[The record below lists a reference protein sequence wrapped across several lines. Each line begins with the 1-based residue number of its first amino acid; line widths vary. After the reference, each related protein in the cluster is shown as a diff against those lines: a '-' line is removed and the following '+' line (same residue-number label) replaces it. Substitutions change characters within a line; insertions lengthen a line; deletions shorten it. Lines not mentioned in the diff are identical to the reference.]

1 MNGAA
6 ATRDGLLRVAGIQS
20 PVLEAG
26 PATASESAVF
36 LHGNPGSCRDWNRL
50 IGRVGEFGRALAL
63 DMPGFGRADKP
74 DHFDYTVSGYAR
86 HLGLCLAE
94 LGIKRVHLVMHD
106 FGGPWGLAWAV
117 DEPGALASA
126 TIINSGIWPDYRW
139 HFYARLW
146 RVPLLGEIIM
156 ASVTRRGFHREVQYH
171 APRRVPDDV
180 IDRWH
185 DNWDWRTRRAVL
197 RLYRATDPS
206 KLAYDQARVLRPLD
220 RPALV
225 IWGKHDRYL
234 PLWLAERQRDAFP
247 NARLVVL
254 EQSGHFP
261 FVDDPQAVD
270 DVLLPFLRERFLG

>member
-1 MNGAA
+1 
-6 ATRDGLLRVAGIQS
+6 
-20 PVLEAG
+20 VLEAG
-26 PATASESAVF
+26 PTAAAEAVVF

-74 DHFDYTVSGYAR
+74 NHFDYTVSGYAR
-86 HLGLCLAE
+86 HLGACLAE

-106 FGGPWGLAWAV
+106 FGGPWGLAWAAA
-117 DEPGALASA
+117 EPGALASA
-126 TIINSGIWPDYRW
+126 TIINSGIWPDYHW

-146 RVPLLGEIIM
+146 RVPVLGEIIM
-156 ASVTRRGFHREVQYH
+156 ASVTRGGFHREAQYH
-171 APRRVPDDV
+171 APQRLPDDV
-180 IDRWH
+180 IDHWY
-185 DNWDWRTRRAVL
+185 DNWDRRTRRAVL

-234 PLWLAERQRDAFP
+234 PLSLAERQRDAFP
-247 NARLVVL
+247 SAQVVVL

-261 FVDDPQAVD
+261 FVDDPDAVED
-270 DVLLPFLRERFLG
+270 ALLPFLRERLLD